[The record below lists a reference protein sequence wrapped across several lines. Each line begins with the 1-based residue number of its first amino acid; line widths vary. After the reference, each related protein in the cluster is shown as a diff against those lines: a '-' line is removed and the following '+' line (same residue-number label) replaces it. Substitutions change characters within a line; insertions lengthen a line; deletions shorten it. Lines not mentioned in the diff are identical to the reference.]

1 MAIQSSISEL
11 GLIDLFQ
18 ILSLQ
23 KKSGRLVISDGPD
36 GKEAQVLFCDGAVG
50 FASVYRKVPKTAL
63 PLLLE
68 WRAIDRE
75 SVRRVEDTL
84 QDYENLAEC
93 LDKEG
98 IIALEY
104 LNSIIAERTQETVYE
119 MFKWHMGT
127 CRYTEVGSYDEKLNI
142 LVPLNAENLILEGAR
157 RIDEWEN
164 ITSKVPSPYSVFRIC
179 TASGDEGQRLNL
191 TPKEWEILS
200 LIDGNCSVRE
210 ASDSVSCDLFTTS
223 KLIYGLVVMN
233 VIELV
238 DNQQAA
244 DDEVDSAA
252 PGLDSL
258 IERGNKFFEAGEL
271 DKAASEYEKVIQI
284 DPGSFEAMRLLG
296 EIYYKL
302 NRLGEAS
309 VYLKKARNAK
319 PDNEKTLFISGQLH
333 ARLGEVSLAVKDWNK
348 LKKMTSNR
356 KVAEIMQHNIDI
368 ARKWVLVLQRY

>member
-18 ILSLQ
+18 ILSFQ
-23 KKSGRLVISDGPD
+23 KKTGRLVISDGPD

-68 WRAIDRE
+68 WRAVDKE

-84 QDYENLAEC
+84 HDYETLAEC
-93 LDKEG
+93 LDQEG
-98 IIALEY
+98 IVAREY
-104 LNSIIAERTQETVYE
+104 LNSIVAERTLETVYD

-142 LVPLNAENLILEGAR
+142 LVSLNTENLILEGAR

-179 TASGDEGQRLNL
+179 TSGGEGQRLNL
-191 TPKEWEILS
+191 NPKEWEILA
-200 LIDGNCSVRE
+200 LIDGKCSVRE

-244 DDEVDSAA
+244 ANGADSAA
-252 PGLDSL
+252 PGVETL
-258 IERGNKFFEAGEL
+258 IERGERFFESGEL

-284 DPGSFEAMRLLG
+284 DPGCFEAMRLLG

-309 VYLKKARNAK
+309 VYLKKARNAR
-319 PDNEKTLFISGQLH
+319 PDNEKTIFISGQLH

-356 KVAEIMQHNIDI
+356 KVAEIMQHNINI
-368 ARKWVLVLQRY
+368 ARKWALVLQRY